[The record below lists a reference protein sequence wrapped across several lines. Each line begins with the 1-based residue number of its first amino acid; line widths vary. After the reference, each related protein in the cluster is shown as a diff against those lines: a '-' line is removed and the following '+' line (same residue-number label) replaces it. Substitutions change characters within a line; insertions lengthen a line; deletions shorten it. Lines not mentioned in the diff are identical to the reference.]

1 MGRVRHRS
9 EAVNIDRG
17 QFVGRGLKDVAVV
30 MSLDELA
37 PVGGRAPGRRDWW
50 RLERFAEM
58 CQDLPDRARIGDEC
72 DQPDIAAAVRALDR
86 KLLPHP
92 GDQFR
97 PRDSRRVVR
106 PGLVIRIDVAAACRG
121 ATAGRLPT
129 GHSLAPLADVAD
141 RERRDGGPELVVRR
155 EHPVV
160 AMPVLPRRRDE
171 LGEPVARGM

>member
-1 MGRVRHRS
+1 MR
-9 EAVNIDRG
+9 
-17 QFVGRGLKDVAVV
+17 
-30 MSLDELA
+30 
-37 PVGGRAPGRRDWW
+37 
-50 RLERFAEM
+50 
-58 CQDLPDRARIGDEC
+58 
-72 DQPDIAAAVRALDR
+72 
-86 KLLPHP
+86 
-92 GDQFR
+92 
-97 PRDSRRVVR
+97 
-106 PGLVIRIDVAAACRG
+106 VAAAPRG

>member
-1 MGRVRHRS
+1 MTPEQS
-9 EAVNIDRG
+9 ER
-17 QFVGRGLKDVAVV
+17 
-30 MSLDELA
+30 
-37 PVGGRAPGRRDWW
+37 
-50 RLERFAEM
+50 
-58 CQDLPDRARIGDEC
+58 